1 MPLIFDGVR
10 GRPSLMTLRALGSG
24 TTKPTP
30 VTATVAAAGAAAGV
44 NTIPVAALAGAIAKN
59 AVLDFSRAAGSPDIV
74 RVVVTEDAAESAVE
88 IKVESFEG
96 AQGDGISHA
105 LAENDAATWDGL
117 YTDVASNSLDFS
129 ANEQTNELIAVTHG
143 GATGV
148 RVSVPEVTSIQPTIQ
163 RAGLFLNDSPLLTAL
178 LQNVKQP
185 NQNWWG
191 RYILPDE
198 NGDPLFAYEG
208 LGRVFGVGHPT
219 PADNFVQLNYSFRF
233 IRDAFT
239 VTNLQAS

>member
-24 TTKPTP
+24 TQAPST
-30 VTATVAAAGAAAGV
+30 VTATVGAAGAAAGV
-44 NTIPVAALAGAIAKN
+44 KSIPVNALAGGIAKN
-59 AVLDFSRAAGSPDIV
+59 AVLHFSRAAGNPSIV
-74 RVVVTEDAAESAVE
+74 SVVVTADADASDVTLT
-88 IKVESFEG
+88 VESFEG

-105 LAENDAATWDGL
+105 LAQNDAATWDGL

-163 RAGLFLNDSPLLTAL
+163 RQGLLLNDSPLLTSL

-191 RYILPDE
+191 RYVLPDAD
-198 NGDPLFAYEG
+198 GVPLMAYEG

-219 PADNFVQLNYSFRF
+219 PADNFVQLSYSFRF

-239 VTNLQAS
+239 VTNLQAE

>member
-10 GRPSLMTLRALGSG
+10 GRPSRMTLRALGSS
-24 TTKPTP
+24 TSKPST
-30 VTATVAAAGAAAGV
+30 VTVTVDAAGAAAGV
-44 NTIPVAALAGAIAKN
+44 NTIPVTALSAAIAKN
-59 AVLDFSRAAGSPDIV
+59 AILTFDDPNKVT
-74 RVVVTEDAAESAVE
+74 VVVTADADASDTSLA
-88 IKVESFEG
+88 VESFEG
-96 AQGDGISHA
+96 AQGDGISDA
-105 LAENDAATWDGL
+105 LTSGDKAEWDGL
-117 YTDVASNSLDFS
+117 YTDVASNALDFS

-163 RAGLFLNDSPLLTAL
+163 RNGLFLNDSPLLTSL

-191 RYILPDE
+191 KLILPDE
-198 NGDPLFAYEG
+198 DGVPLFAYEG

-219 PADNFVQLNYSFRF
+219 PADNFINLAYSYRF

-239 VTNLQAS
+239 ITNLQAS